1 MSHALHDPTI
11 ERDACGIGLVADA
24 RGRASRELVDRALA
38 GLAAVSHRG
47 AWAADGVTGD
57 GAGVLLPL
65 QQALTGIEGAGL
77 AMCFLREPWLR
88 GIVEEACRAEGLE
101 PFGWRDV
108 PTDVAALGSTA
119 TASMPRIAQL
129 VLAPCAEPDAEL
141 RAHRARR
148 RAERVEGVYV
158 ASLSFRTVTYKALCA
173 ATHLASFYPDLADP
187 TWAAPWAIFHQRFS
201 TNTEPSWERAQ
212 PFRFLCHNGEINTI
226 DGNVAWMEAR
236 ERARGVD
243 PDLAPA
249 LDTSGSDSALLD
261 NALELL
267 VRAGLDVREAVT
279 LLVPPAW
286 QNDPRID
293 ERQRAMHRYH
303 AMLAEPWDGPAGL
316 VFSDGVVCGAA
327 LDRNGLRPL
336 RVAVCD
342 DGLVAVSSEA
352 GAVPLPEGVAVRR
365 ARLGPGQL
373 LSLDPRR
380 GLLFDGELKREL
392 ASRKPYAAWVDE
404 SVRFAEQGEP
414 LPAPEADLGARHVL
428 HGYTREE
435 LSLMLRPIAQTGQDP
450 VYSMGDDAP
459 IAPLA
464 GRGRPL
470 ASYFRQRFAQVTNP
484 AIDHYRERTVMS
496 VATLVG
502 ARAPPRRRRA
512 GCRRSPS
519 CPRSSSRPTASRRS
533 SPTRSTRR
541 SPRPRGS
548 APRSSASPT
557 GPSPSPRPAR
567 PSSVSPTRRR
577 AASGRPCP
585 SLLAVAAAHGRLV
598 ERGLRTTCSLLV
610 SSDDTRDT
618 HMVATLVG
626 YGADVVCPRL
636 ALETVA
642 RLAET
647 DKVGGDRPTPAEAQA
662 RLLRALED
670 GVLKVM
676 SKMGISD
683 VASYRGARLFE
694 AVGLDRRLCKRFFG
708 GTPSAIGGI
717 SLDELE
723 RDALARLEA
732 SSAEKPALENPGFYK
747 FRKGGEPHA
756 TDPDVV
762 EALQESVTAAHALVK
777 AVKGERQE
785 LYARFAELVDGRP
798 AMEPRDLLELV
809 PRGGAGPA
817 RGGRAGRLDR
827 AAVLRRRDV
836 ARRALGRGARDHRD
850 RAQPARR
857 ALELRRGRRGPGPL
871 PRRAQLEDQAGRLR
885 AASAS
890 RPSTPRPPRSSRS
903 RSRRARSPARAARYP
918 PTRSPRRSR
927 GCAGRRPACR

>member
-1 MSHALHDPTI
+1 MTLHDSTV
-11 ERDACGIGLVADA
+11 ERDACGIGLVADE

-57 GAGVLLPL
+57 GAGLLLPL
-65 QQALTGIEGAGL
+65 HATLTGEEGAGV
-77 AMCFLREPWLR
+77 AMCFLREPWLK

-108 PTDVAALGSTA
+108 PHDVAALGSTA

-129 VLAPCAEPDAEL
+129 VLAPCPEPEAEQ

-148 RAERVEGVYV
+148 RAERIDGVYV

-173 ATHLASFYPDLADP
+173 ATQLASFYPDLGDP
-187 TWAAPWAIFHQRFS
+187 QWAAPWVIFHQRFS

-212 PFRFLCHNGEINTI
+212 PFRLLCHNGEINTI
-226 DGNVAWMEAR
+226 DGNVEWMEAR
-236 ERARGVD
+236 ARARGLE
-243 PDLAPA
+243 PELAPA
-249 LDTSGSDSALLD
+249 LDRSGSDSALLD

-286 QNDPRID
+286 QNDPRIGD
-293 ERQRAMHRYH
+293 AQRAMHRYH

-316 VFSDGVVCGAA
+316 VYSDGIVCGAA

-336 RVAVCD
+336 RVAVSD

-352 GAVPLPEGVAVRR
+352 GAVPLPEGRTVRR

-373 LSLDPRR
+373 LSIDPDR
-380 GLLFDGELKREL
+380 GLYFDGELKREL
-392 ASRKPYAAWVDE
+392 ASRKPYATWVE
-404 SVRFAEQGEP
+404 ATVRFGEQGEP
-414 LPAPEADLGARHVL
+414 VPAPDADLAARHAL

-435 LSLMLRPIAQTGQDP
+435 LSVMLRPIAQSGQDP

-464 GRGRPL
+464 GRARPL

-484 AIDHYRERTVMS
+484 AIDHYRERAVMS
-496 VATLVG
+496 IATLVG
-502 ARAPPRRRRA
+502 ARAPLDAQGALPRARRAALLPRHAGRARGSRRRP
-512 GCRRSPS
+512 RSTRPS
-519 CPRSSSRPTASRRS
+519 PTARVSPPRSSG
-533 SPTRSTRR
+533 SPT
-541 SPRPRGS
+541 S
-548 APRSSASPT
+548 AP
-557 GPSPSPRPAR
+557 PRQKAGATL
-567 PSSVSPTRRR
+567 VCLTDAAAGGER
-577 AASGRPCP
+577 APVP

-598 ERGLRTTCSLLV
+598 ERGLRTACSLLV
-610 SSDDTRDT
+610 SSDEARDT

-642 RLAET
+642 RLAEA
-647 DKVGGDRPTPAEAQA
+647 DKIGGDRPSPAEAQA
-662 RLLRALED
+662 RLLHSLED

-683 VASYRGARLFE
+683 VASYRGARLYE

-717 SLDELE
+717 GLDSLE
-723 RDALARLEA
+723 RDALDASRPRWRRSRSSRTRA
-732 SSAEKPALENPGFYK
+732 STSSA
-747 FRKGGEPHA
+747 
-756 TDPDVV
+756 
-762 EALQESVTAAHALVK
+762 
-777 AVKGERQE
+777 
-785 LYARFAELVDGRP
+785 
-798 AMEPRDLLELV
+798 
-809 PRGGAGPA
+809 
-817 RGGRAGRLDR
+817 
-827 AAVLRRRDV
+827 
-836 ARRALGRGARDHRD
+836 
-850 RAQPARR
+850 
-857 ALELRRGRRGPGPL
+857 
-871 PRRAQLEDQAGRLR
+871 R
-885 AASAS
+885 AASPT
-890 RPSTPRPPRSSRS
+890 RPTPTSWK
-903 RSRRARSPARAARYP
+903 RSRRASQPR
-918 PTRSPRRSR
+918 TRS
-927 GCAGRRPACR
+927 

>member
-57 GAGVLLPL
+57 GAGLLLPL

-249 LDTSGSDSALLD
+249 LDVSGSDSALLD

-267 VRAGLDVREAVT
+267 VRAGLDVREALT

-336 RVAVCD
+336 RVAVCE

-352 GAVPLPEGVAVRR
+352 GAIPLPEGVAGPFFRSNVPQLAISTVSSLTPGRR
-365 ARLGPGQL
+365 ADAG
-373 LSLDPRR
+373 
-380 GLLFDGELKREL
+380 
-392 ASRKPYAAWVDE
+392 
-404 SVRFAEQGEP
+404 
-414 LPAPEADLGARHVL
+414 
-428 HGYTREE
+428 
-435 LSLMLRPIAQTGQDP
+435 
-450 VYSMGDDAP
+450 SMP
-459 IAPLA
+459 
-464 GRGRPL
+464 
-470 ASYFRQRFAQVTNP
+470 
-484 AIDHYRERTVMS
+484 
-496 VATLVG
+496 
-502 ARAPPRRRRA
+502 
-512 GCRRSPS
+512 
-519 CPRSSSRPTASRRS
+519 SSS
-533 SPTRSTRR
+533 
-541 SPRPRGS
+541 
-548 APRSSASPT
+548 
-557 GPSPSPRPAR
+557 
-567 PSSVSPTRRR
+567 
-577 AASGRPCP
+577 
-585 SLLAVAAAHGRLV
+585 
-598 ERGLRTTCSLLV
+598 
-610 SSDDTRDT
+610 
-618 HMVATLVG
+618 
-626 YGADVVCPRL
+626 
-636 ALETVA
+636 
-642 RLAET
+642 
-647 DKVGGDRPTPAEAQA
+647 
-662 RLLRALED
+662 
-670 GVLKVM
+670 
-676 SKMGISD
+676 
-683 VASYRGARLFE
+683 
-694 AVGLDRRLCKRFFG
+694 
-708 GTPSAIGGI
+708 
-717 SLDELE
+717 
-723 RDALARLEA
+723 
-732 SSAEKPALENPGFYK
+732 
-747 FRKGGEPHA
+747 
-756 TDPDVV
+756 
-762 EALQESVTAAHALVK
+762 
-777 AVKGERQE
+777 
-785 LYARFAELVDGRP
+785 
-798 AMEPRDLLELV
+798 
-809 PRGGAGPA
+809 
-817 RGGRAGRLDR
+817 
-827 AAVLRRRDV
+827 
-836 ARRALGRGARDHRD
+836 
-850 RAQPARR
+850 
-857 ALELRRGRRGPGPL
+857 
-871 PRRAQLEDQAGRLR
+871 
-885 AASAS
+885 
-890 RPSTPRPPRSSRS
+890 
-903 RSRRARSPARAARYP
+903 
-918 PTRSPRRSR
+918 
-927 GCAGRRPACR
+927 